1 MEDLPLQVL
10 ETISECL
17 EFMETRRRS
26 LLAFA
31 LTSKVCCAGAARE
44 WFLRISLKVYSSGQL
59 RNELKILEEFLV
71 VPNRTRFVRKIR
83 IAGSILL
90 SAWNEEG
97 KEVDTGTVATSGGEI
112 FQQTDIA
119 DYGDAFA
126 DLSTSYISN
135 NIPHV
140 RDGREEESRRESPWK
155 PLLSSLSDC
164 PLVDLVWAST
174 D

>member
-1 MEDLPLQVL
+1 
-10 ETISECL
+10 
-17 EFMETRRRS
+17 
-26 LLAFA
+26 
-31 LTSKVCCAGAARE
+31 
-44 WFLRISLKVYSSGQL
+44 
-59 RNELKILEEFLV
+59 
-71 VPNRTRFVRKIR
+71 
-83 IAGSILL
+83 
-90 SAWNEEG
+90 
-97 KEVDTGTVATSGGEI
+97 VATSGGEI

-155 PLLSSLSDC
+155 PLLLSLSDY